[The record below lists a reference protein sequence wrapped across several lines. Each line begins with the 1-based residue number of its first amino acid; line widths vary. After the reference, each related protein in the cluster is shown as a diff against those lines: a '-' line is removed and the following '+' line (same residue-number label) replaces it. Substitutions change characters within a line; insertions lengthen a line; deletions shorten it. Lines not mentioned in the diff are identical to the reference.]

1 MRYPELKGNIIVLR
15 EKSIMGQTQATN
27 FLHCIAKQHNGYWS
41 ARCLDFTLYAVGN
54 SFEEAKEKLD
64 AQITEYLYDATE
76 GEDRAFAPQL
86 LMRRAPWRDWLEYYA
101 IAAVLRFSW
110 LKRVT
115 WATLI
120 DLTLPSPPYRHA

>member
-1 MRYPELKGNIIVLR
+1 MA
-15 EKSIMGQTQATN
+15 QTQATI

-64 AQITEYLYDATE
+64 AQISEYLYDATE

-86 LMRRAPWRDWLEYYA
+86 LMRRAPRRDWLEYYA
-101 IAAVLRFSW
+101 IAAVLRFKW
-110 LKRVT
+110 LRRVT

-120 DLTLPSPPYRHA
+120 DLALPPPPYRHA